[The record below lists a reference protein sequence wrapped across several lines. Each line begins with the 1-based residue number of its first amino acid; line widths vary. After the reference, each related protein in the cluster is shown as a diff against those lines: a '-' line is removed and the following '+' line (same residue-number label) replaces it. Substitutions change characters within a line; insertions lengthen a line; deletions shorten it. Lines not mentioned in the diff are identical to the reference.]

1 MRLLRTETK
10 LHQLTNIGTCG
21 LHIIHGSFKTG
32 IKVTDWNIKAIAKS
46 AFQILHHSPARRTN
60 YISVSRSNI
69 LPLFF
74 CATRWVEDKK
84 VAEQLLEI
92 WPHISEVVAFWLK
105 LPKSKQPKCKSFKSV
120 KEAVEDELTT
130 VKLSFF
136 QLFSINFSTFFSQ
149 NAKLRHQWF
158 HLCILILWSLSD
170 VWCRLLWSMT
180 EMAVCQAKIFERF
193 IWTKK
198 MFSRKRRNLS
208 EILLL
213 KINGRYCR
221 EGTLLKRKLL
231 PIFSTMCCC
240 QLFLL

>member
-1 MRLLRTETK
+1 MMRLLRTETK

-32 IKVTDWNIKAIAKS
+32 NKVTDWNIKAIAKS

-105 LPKSKQPKCKSFKSV
+105 LPKSKQPKCISFKSV

-136 QLFSINFSTFFSQ
+136 QLFSINFSTFFRKMQ
-149 NAKLRHQWF
+149 NSGTNDSIYVFSYCEACQM
-158 HLCILILWSLSD
+158 SD
-170 VWCRLLWSMT
+170 
-180 EMAVCQAKIFERF
+180 AD
-193 IWTKK
+193 
-198 MFSRKRRNLS
+198 
-208 EILLL
+208 
-213 KINGRYCR
+213 
-221 EGTLLKRKLL
+221 
-231 PIFSTMCCC
+231 CCEA
-240 QLFLL
+240 